1 MHVISNSLISAEFI
15 LFSYLDFLDFK
26 DEWKKKLM
34 EVAKKVL
41 DSLKITSETLRA
53 EVMKAIE
60 AGKVKLTDLKRR
72 MLEILAS
79 LRTKEQDTIDDRK

>member
-1 MHVISNSLISAEFI
+1 MISNSLISAEFI

-26 DEWKKKLM
+26 GEWKKKLM

-41 DSLKITSETLRA
+41 DSLKVTSETLRA

-79 LRTKEQDTIDDRK
+79 LQTKEQDTIDDRK

>member
-41 DSLKITSETLRA
+41 DSLKVTSETLRA

>member
-1 MHVISNSLISAEFI
+1 MISNSLISAEFI

-41 DSLKITSETLRA
+41 DSLKVTSETLRA

-79 LRTKEQDTIDDRK
+79 LQTKEQDTIDDRK

>member
-1 MHVISNSLISAEFI
+1 MISNSLISAEFI

-41 DSLKITSETLRA
+41 DSLKVTSEKLRA

-79 LRTKEQDTIDDRK
+79 LQTKEQDTIDDRK